1 MRAVLLAALLLPACS
16 SGGEGNNTAA
26 QAPAPRPTGPAPKTP
41 VTKIT
46 PEPGK
51 APSWLDARD
60 DPAAPRTAPYG
71 NTLNE
76 PLVDAAGR

>member
-1 MRAVLLAALLLPACS
+1 MRAVLLATLLLPACS
-16 SGGEGNNTAA
+16 LNDEGNNTSA
-26 QAPAPRPTGPAPKTP
+26 QAPAPRPTGTAPKTP

-51 APSWLDARD
+51 ARSWMDAQD

-71 NTLNE
+71 NTLDQPVVN
-76 PLVDAAGR
+76 AAGR